1 MALSSPGAP
10 STPGCALQIRS
21 DQTSCRKDEG
31 PSPLQ
36 LSQNQAA
43 WYASSWR
50 SLQPG
55 ASTPGDSRLN
65 TPETTPTSIPTN
77 LLTAPS
83 GVCKMRS
90 FQENLSIF
98 TDNTT
103 NLLIQI

>member
-77 LLTAPS
+77 LLTAPDVIDQLFNS
-83 GVCKMRS
+83 SEKR
-90 FQENLSIF
+90 LAR
-98 TDNTT
+98 
-103 NLLIQI
+103 LLLL

>member
-77 LLTAPS
+77 LLTAPNGGRKAS
-83 GVCKMRS
+83 QSTGQRD
-90 FQENLSIF
+90 
-98 TDNTT
+98 TDELNRR
-103 NLLIQI
+103 QVD